1 LSASGGLS
9 ARTVVLDELARQ
21 ALDHVCEQW
30 EGGETA
36 WRAIEWVMARDPLV
50 GRRLSEAEAA
60 ELRAFQYDGARS
72 IKQPDLYVIYEVL
85 EHEIVVKVIGYDDAK
100 AANAG
105 RG

>member
-1 LSASGGLS
+1 MSGGPF
-9 ARTVVLDELARQ
+9 AKTVVLDEFARQ
-21 ALDHVCEQW
+21 ALDHICEQW

-72 IKQPDLYVIYEVL
+72 IRQPDLYVIYEVL
-85 EHEIVVKVIGYDDAK
+85 EHEIVVRVIGYDDAR
-100 AANAG
+100 AASAG
-105 RG
+105 RA